1 MEEFVNFSS
10 FEYSGNLHSTNNTN
24 NSDDEKDNGQ
34 TITLETEDVEEE
46 IDESEQIAL
55 EIDKNLNIPIA
66 IDDEQCAQYH

>member
-24 NSDDEKDNGQ
+24 NSDDEEDNGQ

-55 EIDKNLNIPIA
+55 EIDKNSNIPIA